1 MCYNYILLPSW
12 KQGSKAPRLSLRE
25 RVGQTREQALQP
37 QQMVF
42 KLSPQTSPTQL
53 VTRRNS
59 HGSLLSEQPLP
70 PHQGH
75 KLWSNPLVR
84 KAKHLSARLPSGL
97 GGRSHPHTHHQEK
110 ADPGTVFVP
119 HLSAVFLTPVP
130 LAPPQ
135 PRPHFKGSSPGRHLA
150 ALCCLNWALLSGTQV
165 LEPQPPST
173 RQFLGSVGFSPQVG

>member
-53 VTRRNS
+53 VTRRTS
-59 HGSLLSEQPLP
+59 HVSLLSEQPLP

-75 KLWSNPLVR
+75 KLWSNPLVQ

-97 GGRSHPHTHHQEK
+97 GGRSHPHTHTLK
-110 ADPGTVFVP
+110 RKLIRALCPSPVRSVPDPC
-119 HLSAVFLTPVP
+119 P

-150 ALCCLNWALLSGTQV
+150 ALCCLNWALLPSTQV
-165 LEPQPPST
+165 LEPQAPGT
-173 RQFLGSVGFSPQVG
+173 GQFLGSVGFSPQVG